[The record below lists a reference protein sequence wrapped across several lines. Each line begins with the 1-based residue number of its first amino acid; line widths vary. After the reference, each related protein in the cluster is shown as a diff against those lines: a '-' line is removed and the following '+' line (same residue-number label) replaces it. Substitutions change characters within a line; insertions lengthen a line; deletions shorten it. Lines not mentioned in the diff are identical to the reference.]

1 MLIHCFLGLIVIHLG
16 VSASHSNSV
25 ICEGSKCYLE
35 FEEWVVQ
42 VPDGA
47 LAAKLVARC
56 MGLDLIRSLNGFDN
70 MYLLRAPKLLKN
82 RNSLRLLRCTRS
94 SSVVWAQRQ
103 VPLIREKRSLSPSVR
118 WNDPLYPQM
127 WYIIRHD
134 LNQGYDMNVQEAWLL
149 GYSGKGVV
157 VTIMDD
163 GVDHNH
169 TDLKKNYDPQA
180 SYDFNDNDPDPMPNW
195 RSSTNNKHGTRCAG
209 QVAAEGNNSKCMVGI
224 AFNSRIGGIRMLDG
238 YITDRLEADTLHFR
252 NDHIH
257 IYSGSWGPED
267 TGKLYEGPGV
277 LTQSAFQKGIA
288 SGRNN
293 FGNIYVWASGNG
305 GSQYDSCACDGYAS
319 SPFTLSVSGVG
330 ERNLRPWYLEEC
342 SSTLVTTYS
351 SGAHSEK
358 MIATVDPN
366 QKCTTTHTGTSASAP
381 IAAGIIALLLEAN
394 PRLSWRDVQYVTLLA
409 ANPAP
414 FLDGNFTKNA
424 VGRSYSLLYGY
435 GLMDAGK
442 MVRLGELWRGLP
454 PHHQCTSRVMNYK
467 ARLDGIFN
475 LTFPL
480 VFYGCDSVPRSE
492 NETYSNYTEKSSEE
506 GSPVVYLEHVQLYA
520 DIVYQR
526 RGLLQITLIS
536 PSGTQTVLLPPRRH
550 DEHSGNIGLLT
561 WPLTTVQ
568 LWGESAKG
576 TWYVRV
582 DNLAASKPMLGMGS
596 VNLDSVNGYWRSAWI
611 IAYGTDKYPIRLR
624 PPNPERPPPPEW
636 FAPFAKYVVD
646 DSLWKEVYTCHV
658 ECAPGGCT
666 GPGADQCLGGCRHYA
681 TQSRQCV
688 PECPRGTTPYGALRI
703 SVNHAD
709 YNAEKTHRN
718 RVRPGRIRSSNSFV
732 ANVVCQPCWTLCG
745 TCVRPHTEYDCMSCS
760 NGRYLLPLITPDD
773 ASDVTM
779 MIVSEVDSDEANKKL
794 PSLVG
799 TCRTEC
805 PVGYYANKSSSICN
819 RCSANCMECSGPGTG
834 ECSKCNSGFR
844 LTLGR
849 CVDGNSVDGRCSPGQ
864 YLKDSHCVDCDQGC
878 DPTGCLPDGDCSRC
892 KSDFPYIL
900 NSSCVKACPTGWFAG
915 PPLPDPFTLASTSP
929 DDGLSHP
936 RRCEPCP
943 PGCQD
948 CTAFENCTRCADGLN
963 LQNGTCISTSV
974 SLPCHP
980 QCATCFRSPFDC
992 LTCPHDRV
1000 LLPNVLIEQVRSK
1013 LLFHTASLRSRAQ
1026 QTGSTTP
1033 LAMTSSYL
1041 CPSVCPHGT
1050 FADQSADGTVC
1061 RACPPSC
1068 SRCTAESHCLEC
1080 WPSFYLAWGTG
1091 RCLPRVL
1098 CRQSEYYDA
1107 VDRTCLPCAAGCAT
1121 CIGPLPT
1128 HCTSCSTLPP
1138 TPSCLYVTGSEE
1150 SKSNADLTDSPWG
1163 QCVPCCPYR
1172 VALLSRSPKD
1182 CMFCVADRASCMS
1195 GAEIN
1200 AGEGLLFEEVPPAPE
1215 LIPSWLTKEPSRLIL
1230 FVLCGILMVGVCTF
1244 LTIHTICAWRR
1255 RRLRGAEPITMAVR
1269 RRRRREVDGPN
1280 YSEDGDGAKMSLKGK
1295 VDIVDGTGNS
1305 TVGLDN
1311 GFPQNADAP
1320 DSERAHKTAADT
1332 LSTSSNRTPPHQ
1344 DRHRRVLYVPLVS
1357 PTPSETCVANTGSQ
1371 PCAACTTHLSDEY
1384 CSRSV
1389 PLPTKHRHDEIS
1401 VSVAGAGAFKN
1412 GSASTAVV
1420 SGSNLQHKNKPREIK
1435 PF

>member
-1 MLIHCFLGLIVIHLG
+1 
-16 VSASHSNSV
+16 
-25 ICEGSKCYLE
+25 
-35 FEEWVVQ
+35 
-42 VPDGA
+42 
-47 LAAKLVARC
+47 
-56 MGLDLIRSLNGFDN
+56 
-70 MYLLRAPKLLKN
+70 
-82 RNSLRLLRCTRS
+82 
-94 SSVVWAQRQ
+94 
-103 VPLIREKRSLSPSVR
+103 
-118 WNDPLYPQM
+118 
-127 WYIIRHD
+127 
-134 LNQGYDMNVQEAWLL
+134 
-149 GYSGKGVV
+149 
-157 VTIMDD
+157 
-163 GVDHNH
+163 
-169 TDLKKNYDPQA
+169 
-180 SYDFNDNDPDPMPNW
+180 
-195 RSSTNNKHGTRCAG
+195 
-209 QVAAEGNNSKCMVGI
+209 
-224 AFNSRIGGIRMLDG
+224 
-238 YITDRLEADTLHFR
+238 
-252 NDHIH
+252 
-257 IYSGSWGPED
+257 
-267 TGKLYEGPGV
+267 
-277 LTQSAFQKGIA
+277 
-288 SGRNN
+288 
-293 FGNIYVWASGNG
+293 
-305 GSQYDSCACDGYAS
+305 
-319 SPFTLSVSGVG
+319 
-330 ERNLRPWYLEEC
+330 
-342 SSTLVTTYS
+342 
-351 SGAHSEK
+351 
-358 MIATVDPN
+358 
-366 QKCTTTHTGTSASAP
+366 
-381 IAAGIIALLLEAN
+381 
-394 PRLSWRDVQYVTLLA
+394 
-409 ANPAP
+409 
-414 FLDGNFTKNA
+414 TK
-424 VGRSYSLLYGY
+424 
-435 GLMDAGK
+435 
-442 MVRLGELWRGLP
+442 
-454 PHHQCTSRVMNYK
+454 
-467 ARLDGIFN
+467 
-475 LTFPL
+475 
-480 VFYGCDSVPRSE
+480 
-492 NETYSNYTEKSSEE
+492 
-506 GSPVVYLEHVQLYA
+506 
-520 DIVYQR
+520 
-526 RGLLQITLIS
+526 
-536 PSGTQTVLLPPRRH
+536 TVLLPPRRH

-576 TWYVRV
+576 TWYIRV

-596 VNLDSVNGYWRSAWI
+596 VNMDSVNGYWRSAWI

-624 PPNPERPPPPEW
+624 PPNPERPPPP
-636 FAPFAKYVVD
+636 
-646 DSLWKEVYTCHV
+646 CHV

-878 DPTGCLPDGDCSRC
+878 DPTGCLPDERLPLHLELELREGM
-892 KSDFPYIL
+892 SDRMVCR
-900 NSSCVKACPTGWFAG
+900 SSTTRSLHPGVYQSNDAV
-915 PPLPDPFTLASTSP
+915 
-929 DDGLSHP
+929 SHP

-963 LQNGTCISTSV
+963 LQNGTCISTSA

-1026 QTGSTTP
+1026 QTESTTP
-1033 LAMTSSYL
+1033 IAMTSSYL

-1050 FADQSADGTVC
+1050 FADRSGDGTIC
-1061 RACPPSC
+1061 RACSPSC

-1182 CMFCVADRASCMS
+1182 CMFCVADRVDDSQQSDKASEIPEHHDTYHHSAIASCMS
-1195 GAEIN
+1195 GHEIN
-1200 AGEGLLFEEVPPAPE
+1200 AGEGLLFEEVTPAPE
-1215 LIPSWLTKEPSRLIL
+1215 MIPSWLTKEPSRLIL
-1230 FVLCGILMVGVCTF
+1230 FVLCGFLMVGVCTF
-1244 LTIHTICAWRR
+1244 LTIHTIYTWRR
-1255 RRLRGAEPITMAVR
+1255 RRPRGGEPNTMAVR
-1269 RRRRREVDGPN
+1269 HRRRREVDGPN
-1280 YSEDGDGAKMSLKGK
+1280 YSEEEDGAKMSLKLTSSKGG

-1305 TVGLDN
+1305 TMGLDN
-1311 GFPQNADAP
+1311 GFPQNAAVP
-1320 DSERAHKTAADT
+1320 DSEPIHKTAADT
-1332 LSTSSNRTPPHQ
+1332 LVTSSNSTPPHL
-1344 DRHRRVLYVPLVS
+1344 DRPRRVLYVHPVY
-1357 PTPSETCVANTGSQ
+1357 PAPSETGAAQTGPQ
-1371 PCAACTTHLSDEY
+1371 PCAACTTHLPDEY

-1389 PLPTKHRHDEIS
+1389 PLPTKQRHDEIS
-1401 VSVAGAGAFKN
+1401 VSIGGTGAFVN
-1412 GSASTAVV
+1412 GSASTTVV
-1420 SGSNLQHKNKPREIK
+1420 SSSNLQHTNKPREIK